1 MFRIHTCSLSLEK
14 RMQEEGGKSHK
25 WNEESAAFFIDTFTA
40 CNNNCNLIVF
50 CVQGGKNKPFKSK
63 LESPGK
69 PLCIEATC
77 ANTLDLRE

>member
-50 CVQGGKNKPFKSK
+50 CVQGGKNKAF
-63 LESPGK
+63 
-69 PLCIEATC
+69 
-77 ANTLDLRE
+77 